1 MSDQSERSTSG
12 GMGRAMGVSEGRS
25 AATGVGRAEADGGGR
40 VVATPST
47 SG

>member
-12 GMGRAMGVSEGRS
+12 GMSQAMGVSEGRS